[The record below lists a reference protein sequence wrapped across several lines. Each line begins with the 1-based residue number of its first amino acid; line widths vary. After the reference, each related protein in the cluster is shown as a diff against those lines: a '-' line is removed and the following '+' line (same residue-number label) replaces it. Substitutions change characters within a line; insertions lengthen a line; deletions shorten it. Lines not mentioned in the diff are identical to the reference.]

1 MTNEREILI
10 GRFAWVMAWVGL
22 VGGQLHALARHNTA
36 DGKGDLDLP
45 LTAAWSDPARKAL
58 APLLDWANPD
68 VVYLTYG
75 KLWLPVFVAFTLAA
89 FAVRRHRAPYGLET
103 WAWRIALTGYVW
115 ACLSV
120 FGDYWL
126 QWGAH
131 PAEPLLTITFVAGLP
146 ALLLTLVGSSLLG
159 IALLRRGFRPR
170 ASSWLL
176 ALTFP
181 LAFAIEMVTSMGSL
195 ALPVAFAFGLAGR
208 RLGRSVG
215 QSPDVVTESSTET
228 AVPRDSAR
236 T

>member
-1 MTNEREILI
+1 MTTRERLI
-10 GRFAWVMAWVGL
+10 GWLAWAMAWVGL
-22 VGGQLHALARHNTA
+22 VGGQFHALARHNTV
-36 DGKGDLDLP
+36 DGKEDLELP

-75 KLWLPVFVAFTLAA
+75 KVWFPVFVAFTLAA
-89 FAVRRHRAPYGLET
+89 FVVRRHRAPDGFEK

-115 ACLSV
+115 ACVAV

-131 PAEPLLTITFVAGLP
+131 PVEPLLTITFVAGLP
-146 ALLLTLVGSSLLG
+146 GVLLTTIGSSLLG
-159 IALLRRGFRPR
+159 IALLRGGYPPR
-170 ASSWLL
+170 MSAWLL
-176 ALTFP
+176 ALTLP
-181 LAFAIEMVTSMGSL
+181 LVFVIQLVTSMGSL

-208 RLGRSVG
+208 RLG
-215 QSPDVVTESSTET
+215 QSPDVVTESRTET
-228 AVPRDSAR
+228 AVPRDEAR

>member
-1 MTNEREILI
+1 MINEREILI

-22 VGGQLHALARHNTA
+22 VGGQLHALARHNTEE
-36 DGKGDLDLP
+36 GQGDLDLP

-58 APLLDWANPD
+58 APLLDWANSD
-68 VVYLTYG
+68 LVYLTYG
-75 KLWLPVFVAFTLAA
+75 KIWLPVFVAFTMAA
-89 FAVRRHRAPYGLET
+89 FVVHRHRTPSGFEK

-115 ACLSV
+115 ASAAV

-131 PAEPLLTITFVAGLP
+131 PVERLLTITFVAGLP
-146 ALLLTLVGSSLLG
+146 GLLLTTIGSSLLG
-159 IALLRRGFRPR
+159 FALLRGGYRPR
-170 ASSWLL
+170 LSAWLL

-181 LAFAIEMVTSMGSL
+181 LVFVIQLVTSMGSL

-208 RLGRSVG
+208 RLG

-228 AVPRDSAR
+228 AVPRDDAR